1 MTPKVKLM
9 KHKTEAGSKIE
20 YIDILYI
27 YIFFFIYLFLTM
39 ISSYLLTAFYIHQS
53 LGKKWSLKKK
63 NPKTEASDLK
73 VKNPYML
80 KW

>member
-20 YIDILYI
+20 YIDILFLYI
-27 YIFFFIYLFLTM
+27 YICILTM

-53 LGKKWSLKKK
+53 LGKKKKI
-63 NPKTEASDLK
+63 T
-73 VKNPYML
+73 
-80 KW
+80 

>member
-27 YIFFFIYLFLTM
+27 YIFYLFIYF
-39 ISSYLLTAFYIHQS
+39 
-53 LGKKWSLKKK
+53 
-63 NPKTEASDLK
+63 
-73 VKNPYML
+73 
-80 KW
+80 

>member
-27 YIFFFIYLFLTM
+27 YIFFFTM

>member
-1 MTPKVKLM
+1 
-9 KHKTEAGSKIE
+9 
-20 YIDILYI
+20 
-27 YIFFFIYLFLTM
+27 M